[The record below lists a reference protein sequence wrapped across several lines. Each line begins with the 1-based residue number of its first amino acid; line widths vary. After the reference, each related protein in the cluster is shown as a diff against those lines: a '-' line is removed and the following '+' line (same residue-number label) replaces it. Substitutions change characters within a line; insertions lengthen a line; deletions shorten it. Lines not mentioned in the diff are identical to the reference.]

1 MERDKKRLKEQ
12 QQQQQQQNSTANY
25 CSRHI
30 LVTLT
35 ATTNNPH
42 IDRWHKLPGV
52 GIPFF
57 GIMATEKHS
66 FFWNWMKV
74 SIAPV
79 CDLSVFNLINHE
91 KSIMPHYN
99 NNNNTSER

>member
-42 IDRWHKLPGV
+42 IDR
-52 GIPFF
+52 
-57 GIMATEKHS
+57 
-66 FFWNWMKV
+66 
-74 SIAPV
+74 
-79 CDLSVFNLINHE
+79 
-91 KSIMPHYN
+91 
-99 NNNNTSER
+99 